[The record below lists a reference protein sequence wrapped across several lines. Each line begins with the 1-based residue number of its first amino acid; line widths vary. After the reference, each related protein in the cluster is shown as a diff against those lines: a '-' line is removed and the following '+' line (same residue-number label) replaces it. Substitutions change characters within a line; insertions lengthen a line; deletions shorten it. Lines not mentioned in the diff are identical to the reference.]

1 MACLYAARMETSLTD
16 TTEPARTT
24 LEYPVEHRERLRK
37 IADAQGRSVAAQHR
51 IIIRDYLAAH
61 DDEGRPT

>member
-1 MACLYAARMETSLTD
+1 MANTQTD

-24 LEYPVEHRERLRK
+24 LEYPEADRERLRL
-37 IADAQGRSVAAQHR
+37 IAAAQGRSVAAQHR

-61 DDEGRPT
+61 DDEGRPNA